1 MQYRDYSQ
9 NIKPTVE
16 SQSPQSTHQSE
27 SPTKH
32 ASYNLLN
39 FDLLANTSMGSLSE
53 QIPYEPLRNRSK
65 RLETNLLMPP
75 TDAEL

>member
-1 MQYRDYSQ
+1 
-9 NIKPTVE
+9 
-16 SQSPQSTHQSE
+16 
-27 SPTKH
+27 
-32 ASYNLLN
+32 
-39 FDLLANTSMGSLSE
+39 LLANTSMGSLSE